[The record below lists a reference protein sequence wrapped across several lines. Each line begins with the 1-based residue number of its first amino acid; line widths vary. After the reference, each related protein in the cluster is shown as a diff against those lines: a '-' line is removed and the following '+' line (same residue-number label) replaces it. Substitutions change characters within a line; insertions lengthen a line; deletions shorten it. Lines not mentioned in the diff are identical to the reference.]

1 MERKTSLSLP
11 RDVSRLFAPNLW
23 VHAVQDTPLVLN
35 NLPSRKEIKSK
46 VGYTLCTAQ
55 SPAQT
60 VLQTAIIPVG
70 WPAPL
75 LCYLALPLR
84 LSRPSWTS

>member
-23 VHAVQDTPLVLN
+23 VHALVLN
-35 NLPSRKEIKSK
+35 NFPSRKGIKSK
-46 VGYTLCTAQ
+46 VGYIGILCTGQ

-60 VLQTAIIPVG
+60 VLQTAMIPVG
-70 WPAPL
+70 
-75 LCYLALPLR
+75 
-84 LSRPSWTS
+84 